1 MGALRLARLELVGT
15 LPVPTVGGAVD
26 SADAKAVVGG
36 VAAGIAADGDAVPW
50 LKRVLLNPLTAQLA
64 GGTPFGCPRD
74 GLVFLARSF
83 QENRGVRIAEEEL
96 DDRAFDGDRLRRIGA
111 GEGVV
116 RPRVTRTQ
124 YGGGQ
129 QEDRECEFCP
139 SRH

>member
-1 MGALRLARLELVGT
+1 
-15 LPVPTVGGAVD
+15 
-26 SADAKAVVGG
+26 VVGG
-36 VAAGIAADGDAVPW
+36 VATGIAADGDAVSW
-50 LKRVLLNPLTAQLA
+50 LKRVLLDALTAELA
-64 GGTPFGCPRD
+64 GGAPFGCPGD
-74 GLVFLARSF
+74 GLVLLAGSF
-83 QENRGVRIAEEEL
+83 QENRGVRIAEEEF

-116 RPRVTRTQ
+116 RPRVTRRQ